1 MQKVKSRVVKN
12 SCNPD
17 WDDELTLSISQPD
30 IPVVL
35 TVYDHDSLSADD
47 NIGDAVIDIKPL
59 LQYVKMRDE
68 SLTIGTLT
76 SKVHPSKENCLAEES
91 SIVRDKE
98 KVVQDMRLKLRNME
112 RSEVQVQLEWINLP
126 SSKGS

>member
-1 MQKVKSRVVKN
+1 MQ
-12 SCNPD
+12 
-17 WDDELTLSISQPD
+17 
-30 IPVVL
+30 

>member
-1 MQKVKSRVVKN
+1 MKN

-91 SIVRDKE
+91 SVVREKE